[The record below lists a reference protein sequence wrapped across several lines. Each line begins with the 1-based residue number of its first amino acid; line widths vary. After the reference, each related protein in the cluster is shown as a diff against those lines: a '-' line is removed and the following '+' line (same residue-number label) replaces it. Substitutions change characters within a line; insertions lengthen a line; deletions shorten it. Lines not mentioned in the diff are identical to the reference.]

1 MENFGEDMIE
11 KMNKNRKVMY
21 MNFKEKSNN
30 RENIKL
36 VDYTFKDPEICRDLC
51 NRLMKHQAE
60 NSVKYKEILE
70 KMNFDNRLAL
80 SFEKNEDKYLLVAM
94 DGDVAVGYVFAL
106 IETVTEASKSFMPS
120 WTKVMTKEDRE
131 AEGFYRKDLETP
143 CVMGSIH
150 NLYVL
155 PEYRGLNI
163 ADQLMVKALE
173 WIRSYEKV
181 EKISV
186 MVSNGNKV
194 GSFYERYGFKFDHE
208 IFGGFIIDYLMD
220 K

>member
-1 MENFGEDMIE
+1 
-11 KMNKNRKVMY
+11 MNKK
-21 MNFKEKSNN
+21 KIE
-30 RENIKL
+30 L
-36 VDYTFKDPEICRDLC
+36 VDYTLKDPEICRELC
-51 NRLMKHQAE
+51 NRLMIHQAE
-60 NSVKYKEILE
+60 NSVKYREILK

-94 DGDVAVGYVFAL
+94 DEDIAVGYVFAL
-106 IETVTEASKSFMPS
+106 IETVTEISKNFMPS
-120 WTKVMTKEDRE
+120 WTKLMTKEDRE
-131 AEGFYRKDLETP
+131 SEGFYRKELVTP
-143 CVMGSIH
+143 CIMGSIH

-155 PEYRGLNI
+155 PEYRGSHI

-208 IFGGFIIDYLMD
+208 IFGGFIIDYMMD